1 MSKILLSFSCIGFIL
16 SSLGFS
22 LSICSGKG
30 KRQDLFLN
38 LMFVFGI
45 LILLFLLVWLVR

>member
-1 MSKILLSFSCIGFIL
+1 MSKVMLSFSCIGFVL

-22 LSICSGKG
+22 LSVCSEKSE
-30 KRQDLFLN
+30 RQDLFLN